1 MKQYKPTTPGRRQMT
16 GYDFSGLAKTG
27 PLKSLTE
34 RIKSRSGRTNTGRLT
49 SRHRGGGHKKL
60 YRLIDF
66 KQAKIDIPARVGR
79 IEYDPYRNA
88 RIALVFYAGGE
99 KKYILAPDGLKA
111 GDRIKTFS
119 AKGSLEIGNRM
130 KLKYIPQGTLVYNVE
145 LKPGQG
151 GKIVRSAGS
160 SAQVLATEKK
170 YTQLK
175 MPSGEVRMVL
185 AGNFAS
191 IGQVSNPEHIH
202 ISLGKAGRS
211 RWLGIR
217 PHVRGSAMNP
227 VDHPHGGGEGRQ
239 PLGMPPKTPWGKPAR
254 GVKTRNKK
262 KKSTKLI
269 LRRRR
274 QQP

>member
-1 MKQYKPTTPGRRQMT
+1 MT

-27 PLKSLTE
+27 PLKSLTKK
-34 RIKSRSGRTNTGRLT
+34 IKKSFGRANTGRIT
-49 SRHRGGGHKKL
+49 SRHQGGGHKQL

-66 KQAKIDIPARVGR
+66 KQNKFDISGKVMA
-79 IEYDPYRNA
+79 IEYDPNRSA
-88 RIALVFYAGGE
+88 RIALIVYSDGE
-99 KKYILAPDGLKA
+99 KRYILSPDGLKV
-111 GDRIKTFS
+111 GNSVRTFLG
-119 AKGSLEIGNRM
+119 KGSSESGNRM
-130 KLKYIPQGTLVYNVE
+130 KLKYIPQGTLVHNIE
-145 LKPGQG
+145 LNPGQG
-151 GKIVRSAGS
+151 GKIARGAGA
-160 SAQVLATEKK
+160 SAQVLATEGR

-185 AGNFAS
+185 AENYAS

-211 RWLGIR
+211 RWLGRR

-254 GVKTRNKK
+254 GVKTRNRK
-262 KKSTKLI
+262 KKSGKLI
-269 LRRRR
+269 LSRRK
-274 QQP
+274 